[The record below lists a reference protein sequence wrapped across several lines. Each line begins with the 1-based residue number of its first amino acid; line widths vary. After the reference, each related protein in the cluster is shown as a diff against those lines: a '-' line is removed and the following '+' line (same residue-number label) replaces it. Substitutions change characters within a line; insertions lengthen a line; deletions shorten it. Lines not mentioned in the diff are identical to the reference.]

1 MKNENTITN
10 QELYHFLWVDWDK
23 SENEGNIIQIEQIW
37 AKVKEKKTF
46 YILLLII
53 IVDWNEPKYEVV

>member
-1 MKNENTITN
+1 MDRN
-10 QELYHFLWVDWDK
+10 K

-53 IVDWNEPKYEVV
+53 IVDWNEHEYEVV